1 MIDFNNLEKVS
12 SVICSPTPNLTIKHS
27 IVMKR
32 KPPYNKEM
40 SQSYNVNK
48 GLNYAFD
55 YKWDNGS
62 KEGLYFQNGTV
73 LLEFES
79 KRQVIQDNTQKKIAI
94 SAYTNMRDIPMLI
107 STIDRAYNWLTRNAN
122 EVFVR
127 DVDGR
132 PIKIVNPLLQIGCPV
147 VSGNISFKP
156 CIVRDMQDVRY
167 EGISMGTQ
175 KDGELTNFTGPEFSM
190 FKMIITSFGHNYYLA
205 NQMLINQA
213 LSYCTNYN
221 LTEVLTRNAKSRN

>member
-1 MIDFNNLEKVS
+1 MIDFDNLEKVS

-32 KPPYNKEM
+32 KLPYNKEM
-40 SQSYNVNK
+40 SQSYNINK
-48 GLNYAFD
+48 GINYAFD
-55 YKWDNGS
+55 YKWDKGF
-62 KEGLYFQNGTV
+62 KEGLYFQSGSV

-79 KRQVIQDNTQKKIAI
+79 KKQITQDNILKKVVI
-94 SAYTNMRDIPMLI
+94 SAYMNVRDIPILV
-107 STIDRAYNWLTRNAN
+107 STIDRAYGWLTRNAN
-122 EVFVR
+122 EVFIR

-147 VSGNISFKP
+147 ASGNISFKP

-167 EGISMGTQ
+167 EGISMCTQ

-190 FKMIITSFGHNYYLA
+190 FKMIVSGFGNNYYLA
-205 NQMLINQA
+205 NQMLITQA
-213 LSYCTNYN
+213 LSYCTNHN
-221 LTEVLTRNAKSRN
+221 LTEVLTRNAKSKY